1 MPETKA
7 QDLENLEGDAA
18 LARPYARAVFELAKD
33 QGQFKDWYDR
43 LMLMAAVVSSP
54 TMQALLDNPRLTRA
68 DTGELVIRA
77 CGEDLDDHAVNLV
90 RILAENSRLSQLPMI
105 AALYSQLRDE
115 AEGTIEA
122 DVMTA
127 LDAALLPGGA
137 LGAVNVLDVTDVQF
151 KEGEPLTFKAVTFN
165 SGTSEG
171 MPHDR
176 PPDDGYTS
184 GHAALSDQ
192 WYGDGLAWTP
202 AVEATQRFFRK
213 VDPDVV
219 VFHAGTR
226 RSTAGFETAGG
237 PADGGHASCQPAH
250 IGDNQLA
257 LQCQLAPH
265 IRTFRAQESCQRG
278 HAGPAAV
285 PGDRQV
291 GRFQAQGLKG
301 HAV

>member
-122 DVMTA
+122 DVISATPLSDEQKTA
-127 LDAALLPGGA
+127 IANALKKRLGRDVQLNCSVNEDLLGGA
-137 LGAVNVLDVTDVQF
+137 LIRAGDLVI
-151 KEGEPLTFKAVTFN
+151 
-165 SGTSEG
+165 
-171 MPHDR
+171 
-176 PPDDGYTS
+176 DGS
-184 GHAALSDQ
+184 ALEH
-192 WYGDGLAWTP
+192 L
-202 AVEATQRFFRK
+202 R
-213 VDPDVV
+213 
-219 VFHAGTR
+219 
-226 RSTAGFETAGG
+226 
-237 PADGGHASCQPAH
+237 
-250 IGDNQLA
+250 QLSSA
-257 LQCQLAPH
+257 LVH
-265 IRTFRAQESCQRG
+265 
-278 HAGPAAV
+278 
-285 PGDRQV
+285 
-291 GRFQAQGLKG
+291 
-301 HAV
+301 